1 MQVEPPVAAL
11 RGGERTGA
19 LDEFAGQTV
28 PPVLRPD
35 VHPDQLGGGPR
46 GVALGDLA
54 RVRRVDRPGGVQRG
68 GGDHLL
74 GVDGDQQGVPGVV
87 QVVPLEVDHIGVPLG
102 HIAVAKLAVEGVEDQ
117 PARPGH
123 VLRRGMTDHIRKL
136 TLHQKLRPKVGREG
150 DGQRT

>member
-1 MQVEPPVAAL
+1 MQVKPPVAAL
-11 RGGERTGA
+11 RRGERAGA
-19 LDEFAGQTV
+19 LDEFAGQAL
-28 PPVLRPD
+28 PPVFRPD

-54 RVRRVDRPGGVQRG
+54 RVRRVERPGGVQCG
-68 GGDHLL
+68 GGDHLP

-102 HIAVAKLAVEGVEDQ
+102 HVAVAELAVEGVEDQ
-117 PARPGH
+117 SARPGD
-123 VLRRGMTDHIRKL
+123 VLRHGMADCIRKL